1 MEAVAEAD
9 DELIEKY
16 LEEGTLP
23 EEEIAV
29 GVKAG
34 FARRA
39 DRPGDLSGRPRRRSG
54 STACWRSSPRSSPRR
69 SIAAR

>member
-16 LEEGTLP
+16 LEEGTLS

-34 FARRA
+34 FANARIA
-39 DRPGDLSGRPRRRSG
+39 PVICGSAAKAIGIDR
-54 STACWRSSPRSSPRR
+54 CWRSSPRSSRRR